1 MNYNDP
7 VGGTDSTVGSQIRTD
22 FYNKKSLIEAQ
33 KEQYFSQLADVTSM
47 PKNMGKKIKR
57 YHYLPLL
64 DDANINDQGIDADGN
79 VANGSVGLYKATVK
93 MYPTAGKA
101 GNIAADHLDVY
112 YFTSE
117 HLTSATALTAAE
129 AKAEAFVVTLGFANT
144 AAAVAAGW
152 SSTHTTGGDLT
163 PLVPVDA
170 TGNLYGSSKDVGTIS
185 GKLPALSENGGR
197 VNRVGF
203 KRIEIEA
210 DITKLGFFDEYTQES
225 IDFDSDAE

>member
-79 VANGSVGLYKATVK
+79 VANGSVGLYKATV
-93 MYPTAGKA
+93 
-101 GNIAADHLDVY
+101 NDVSY
-112 YFTSE
+112 S
-117 HLTSATALTAAE
+117 
-129 AKAEAFVVTLGFANT
+129 
-144 AAAVAAGW
+144 
-152 SSTHTTGGDLT
+152 
-163 PLVPVDA
+163 
-170 TGNLYGSSKDVGTIS
+170 
-185 GKLPALSENGGR
+185 R
-197 VNRVGF
+197 
-203 KRIEIEA
+203 
-210 DITKLGFFDEYTQES
+210 
-225 IDFDSDAE
+225 